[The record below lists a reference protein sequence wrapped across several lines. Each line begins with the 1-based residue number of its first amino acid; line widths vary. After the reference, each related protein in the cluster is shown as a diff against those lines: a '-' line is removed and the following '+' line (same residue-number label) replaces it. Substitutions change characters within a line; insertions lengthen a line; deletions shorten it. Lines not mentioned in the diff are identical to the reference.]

1 MKYHPNNM
9 LFYHLYQFFITSS
22 FLLYTCYNPTYNVQ
36 ITNYPGEEI
45 LIVYDPDYKYGE
57 NFYVCLT
64 EAGKAEYLDSLK
76 KEEEEAEEGS

>member
-1 MKYHPNNM
+1 M
-9 LFYHLYQFFITSS
+9 
-22 FLLYTCYNPTYNVQ
+22 
-36 ITNYPGEEI
+36 
-45 LIVYDPDYKYGE
+45 YDPDYKYGE